1 MKKQVFNP
9 FLPSW
14 EYIPDGE
21 PHVFGDRLYLFG
33 SHDRFNG
40 TQFCMNDYVC
50 WSAPIGDLT
59 DWHFHGTVYSKKQD
73 PYAKEDSIMQA
84 PDVVCGY
91 DGRYY
96 LYYALGLIPFVSVA
110 VSENPEGPY
119 EYYGVVKR
127 GDGSFVGMGQKDV
140 FMFDPGLFMDEDGK
154 CYLYCGFGP
163 KEEGFFGQVC
173 QKYQMEGA
181 YVCQLSEDML
191 TIKTEPT
198 LLIPKYKGAAGTAFE
213 GHAFFEASSMRKI
226 GGLYYFIYSSEKMH
240 ELCYAISDHPDCG
253 FTYGGTLVSIG
264 DIGFNGNSTPKNY
277 LGNTHGSLVQVNKQ
291 WYVFYHRQ
299 TNKHN
304 YSRQACAEPIHLG
317 ADGFFQQAEI
327 TSSGLNGKPLA
338 GKGEYPARIACNL
351 WSKYGAMEY
360 GTASTPEANG
370 HPYFTQTGIDRED
383 NGDQY
388 IADMYDGATA
398 GFKYFELSG
407 IKRIGV
413 SVSGN
418 AKGTIQVRTDW
429 CQDPVCCIDV
439 AGDGWFFAPCFAL
452 PGKSALYFTYIGAG
466 VMNFLSFKLEQS

>member
-50 WSAPIGDLT
+50 WSAPIDDLS
-59 DWHFHGTVYSKKQD
+59 DWYFHGTVYSKKQD

-84 PDVVCGY
+84 PDVVRGY
-91 DGRYY
+91 DGRFY

-110 VSENPEGPY
+110 VSDNPEGPY

-127 GDGSFVGMGQKDV
+127 KDGSFVGMGKHDV

-163 KEEGFFGQVC
+163 KEEGFFAQVC

-198 LLIPKYKGAAGTAFE
+198 LLLPKYKGAAGTSFE
-213 GHAFFEASSMRKI
+213 GHAFYEASSMRKI

-240 ELCYAISDHPDCG
+240 ELCYAISKHPDRD

-264 DIGFNGNSTPKNY
+264 DIGFNGNTTPKNY
-277 LGNTHGSLVQVNKQ
+277 LGNTHGSLIQVNNQ

-304 YSRQACAEPIHLG
+304 YSRQACAEPIRLG
-317 ADGFFQQAEI
+317 ADGFFRQAEI
-327 TSSGLNGKPLA
+327 TSCGLNGKPLM
-338 GKGEYPARIACNL
+338 GEGEYPARIACNL
-351 WSKYGAMEY
+351 WSKRGALEY
-360 GTASTPEANG
+360 GTASTPEADG
-370 HPYFTQTGIDRED
+370 HPYFTQTGTDREE

-388 IADMYDGATA
+388 IADMRDGATA

-407 IKRIGV
+407 IKQIGV
-413 SVSGN
+413 LISGN
-418 AKGTIQVRTDW
+418 AQGSIQIRTEL
-429 CQDPVCCIDV
+429 QQEPVCNIPV
-439 AGDGWFFAPCFAL
+439 AGDGWFFAPCFPL
-452 PGKSALYFTYIGAG
+452 TGKSALYFTYIGTG
-466 VMNFLSFKLEQS
+466 VMNFLSFKLE